1 MDDPYLN
8 HYADRFVALRLGA
21 HGVDLEQYLADPER
35 FEHLAEFE
43 PPLPAQIEAAARIGA
58 QWAADGADLQVRG
71 AA

>member
-8 HYADRFVALRLGA
+8 HYADRFILLGLGA
-21 HGVDLEQYLADPER
+21 HGVGLEQYLANPLG

-43 PPLPAQIEAAARIGA
+43 PPLPAQIEAAERIWAR
-58 QWAADGADLQVRG
+58 WAADDADLQVRG